1 MNCLNCNGENGK
13 NIEKKRYQKMK
24 IFNLK
29 TQIPSKYCPTC
40 FFWNVEQFL
49 YLTWVISILNGEK
62 GKKIKEMLNNL
73 DI

>member
-40 FFWNVEQFL
+40 FF
-49 YLTWVISILNGEK
+49 
-62 GKKIKEMLNNL
+62 
-73 DI
+73 